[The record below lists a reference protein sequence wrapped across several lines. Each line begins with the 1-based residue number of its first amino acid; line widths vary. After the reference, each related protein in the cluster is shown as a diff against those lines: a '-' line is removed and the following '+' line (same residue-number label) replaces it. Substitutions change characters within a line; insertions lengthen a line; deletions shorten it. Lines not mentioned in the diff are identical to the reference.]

1 MLLPFAR
8 QGVCLLIVP
17 ADLSCNALPWL
28 GRLSP
33 VAFSLLSRHFGRGDC
48 VMNCHSLLVC
58 VALLV
63 VSACASERPAK
74 APATAEAPPPQTAP
88 PPQAAVIEQL
98 PPPPDVVT
106 EEKPAP
112 RPKIAKAPS
121 PKASSKCKGLPQ
133 LACINVEDCEWIK
146 RASSTDRDGRP
157 LLDYCGLKTL
167 AGRERFNPDTASVR
181 E

>member
-1 MLLPFAR
+1 VTL
-8 QGVCLLIVP
+8 
-17 ADLSCNALPWL
+17 
-28 GRLSP
+28 
-33 VAFSLLSRHFGRGDC
+33 
-48 VMNCHSLLVC
+48 LLVG
-58 VALLV
+58 
-63 VSACASERPAK
+63 ACASDRSAK
-74 APATAEAPPPQTAP
+74 APATAQDQVAAVTP
-88 PPQAAVIEQL
+88 PPQAVDVEQL

-112 RPKIAKAPS
+112 RPKVAKLPDPKAPS
-121 PKASSKCKGLPQ
+121 KCRGLPQ
-133 LACINVEDCEWIK
+133 LACINVDDCEWIK